1 MPWQPAPGCPLEPA
15 PLLIR
20 DSWNP
25 SFCQPPLSTLV
36 NCIEQY
42 LTEQAKV
49 SQEICTNVE
58 NILQAV
64 DTVKDGLAQLQLTQG
79 PHTPKEQ
86 KPPVVKETPRAAPKA
101 KPIGKAVP
109 FLGGPAPIISTGA
122 PWHNPLTLFNPYPSS
137 SFRLGPAPAAPQ
149 GPPPAPI
156 TTLVQPQAPSTIK
169 VDHPEAFKGK
179 IGLKAKQWLTCM
191 LAWVCLN
198 QRQLPMDLEVLSF
211 LLMNMMKAGGA
222 WAHPHLD
229 QLGSH

>member
-1 MPWQPAPGCPLEPA
+1 MLASWTAGTLILPTSPVNLGEVSLNRVTR
-15 PLLIR
+15 LL
-20 DSWNP
+20 WGL
-25 SFCQPPLSTLV
+25 QGQV

-137 SFRLGPAPAAPQ
+137 SFRLGPAPAAPKDLHLHPS
-149 GPPPAPI
+149 PP
-156 TTLVQPQAPSTIK
+156 
-169 VDHPEAFKGK
+169 
-179 IGLKAKQWLTCM
+179 
-191 LAWVCLN
+191 
-198 QRQLPMDLEVLSF
+198 
-211 LLMNMMKAGGA
+211 
-222 WAHPHLD
+222 
-229 QLGSH
+229 